1 MGLRMGMDNKS
12 GKTDRNTMD
21 NGKVI
26 KLMVKELSS
35 MQMEIYM
42 RVSGS
47 MIKLMDMEHI
57 NMPTE
62 PLMLVSGLK
71 ISNMEQVLKNGQMV
85 LSTRDNIKTERNT
98 VMDA

>member
-1 MGLRMGMDNKS
+1 MAMVNKS
-12 GKTDRNTMD
+12 GKTDRSMMVNGREIKPMD
-21 NGKVI
+21 
-26 KLMVKELSS
+26 KELLS

-71 ISNMEQVLKNGQMV
+71 INNMEQVLKNGQMV
-85 LSTRDNIKTERNT
+85 LSTRDSIKTKRNT